1 MHKTGKALPRVVVLA
16 TGGTIA
22 GVQHHGSGY
31 NAGQL
36 TAEALLSVLPETSE
50 IAHVSAEQIANV
62 GSQSISYDIWLSLWA
77 RITEIT
83 LKNQADAVVIT
94 HGTDTME
101 ETAYFL
107 QLALATDLPVVLTG
121 AMRPANA
128 WGADGPQ
135 NLFDA
140 IRVAAATLP
149 GCNGVRVVM
158 NGLVHNAR
166 YVQKDTCEGLDA
178 FISREAGPM
187 ARVDAN
193 TVMPYCSIPL
203 DKMPAAD
210 GFSLTPQPGT
220 PAPRVLVW
228 YAMAHEDEISLQA
241 VLATNPQGII
251 VAGVG
256 NGNMSETTCRLL
268 HESRQQ
274 GVIVVRSTRCSAGF
288 VTRNLEVNDDV
299 YGFVVAHDLNPQK
312 ARVLLMLALQKTNNP
327 ARIQEFFN
335 KY

>member
-1 MHKTGKALPRVVVLA
+1 MFKTNQPLPRVMVLA

-22 GVQHHGSGY
+22 GVQHQGSGY
-31 NAGQL
+31 RSGQL
-36 TAEALLSVLPETSE
+36 TAEALLSVLPDVSE
-50 IAHVSAEQIANV
+50 IASVAAEQIANV
-62 GSQSISYDIWLSLWA
+62 GSQSISYDIWLSLLA
-77 RITEIT
+77 RISGIVQNDE
-83 LKNQADAVVIT
+83 ADAVVIT

-107 QLALATDLPVVLTG
+107 QLALLANIPVVLTG

-140 IRVAAATLP
+140 ICVAAASAP
-149 GCNGVRVVM
+149 GNNGVQVVM

-166 YVQKDTCEGLDA
+166 YVQKTSCEGLDA
-178 FISREAGPM
+178 FVSREAGPV
-187 ARVDAN
+187 ARIDARQVVLYG
-193 TVMPYCSIPL
+193 TL
-203 DKMPAAD
+203 PAGRTPA
-210 GFSLTPQPGT
+210 GSGSSLAPAPHM
-220 PAPRVLVW
+220 PAPRVIVW
-228 YAMAHEDEISLQA
+228 YVMAEDDEISLKA
-241 VLATNPQGII
+241 LLATHPQGII

-256 NGNMSETTCRLL
+256 NGNMSDMALRQLQQA
-268 HESRQQ
+268 RQQ
-274 GVIVVRSTRCSAGF
+274 GIVVVRSSRCASGA
-288 VTRNLEVNDDV
+288 VTRNLEVNDDTS
-299 YGFVVAHDLNPQK
+299 GFIVANDLNPQK